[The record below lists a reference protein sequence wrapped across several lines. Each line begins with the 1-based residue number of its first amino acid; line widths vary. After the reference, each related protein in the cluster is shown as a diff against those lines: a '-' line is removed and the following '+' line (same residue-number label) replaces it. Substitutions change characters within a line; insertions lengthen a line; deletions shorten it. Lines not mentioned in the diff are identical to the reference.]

1 MQIIFNLGTSQQLS
15 FSDLYSEVNAT
26 QSCLTLCNPTDCS
39 PPGSSVHGDSPGKS
53 SGMGCHALLQEIFP
67 NQGSNPGLPHCRQ
80 IFLPSEPPGKPFK
93 NHYTVYQNESLSG
106 PLLGSITEKFSGLMS
121 MALMNYIFFLN
132 NSDLFLQKTSV
143 NKQKVLKP

>member
-1 MQIIFNLGTSQQLS
+1 MVCYLTVL
-15 FSDLYSEVNAT
+15 
-26 QSCLTLCNPTDCS
+26 CLVAQFCPTLCNPRDCS
-39 PPGSSVHGDSPGKS
+39 PPGSYIHGDSPGKNTGVGS
-53 SGMGCHALLQEIFP
+53 HALLQWIFP
-67 NQGSNPGLPHCRQ
+67 TQGSNPGLPHCRQ

-132 NSDLFLQKTSV
+132 KHVNVTLSVQNWSLNLYNS
-143 NKQKVLKP
+143 